1 MVAQQLVITIC
12 PFAVVICTFGIQMS
26 DKYITKGSL
35 SAPFSFTPCLIRNFT
50 SDKIITCSLDFPDRA
65 VPRNWFLGNGL

>member
-12 PFAVVICTFGIQMS
+12 PFAVVICSCGIQMS

-35 SAPFSFTPCLIRNFT
+35 SASFSSAPCLIHR
-50 SDKIITCSLDFPDRA
+50 
-65 VPRNWFLGNGL
+65 